1 MTAITLD
8 LCLHTADRP
17 AMVAALTAAGL
28 WDAVNNQ
35 PVTASHQHSLDV
47 AGTLYAP
54 DGTTSV
60 VNGVTVQNQAPLAG
74 YFAFLRVLD
83 DTSTLPTQLNA
94 IIIDQPATT
103 LRTWAGGS
111 YMGPYYYDPALP
123 GLYTE

>member
-8 LCLHTADRP
+8 LTLQTADQ
-17 AMVAALTAAGL
+17 ATMVAALTAAGL
-28 WDAVNNQ
+28 WNAQ
-35 PVTASHQHSLDV
+35 GPVKGSHQHSLDV

-60 VNGVTVQNQAPLAG
+60 NAFGQTVPNYAALAG

-83 DTSTLPTQLNA
+83 DASTLPMQLNA

-103 LRTWAGGS
+103 LRMWAGGS
-111 YMGPYYYDPALP
+111 YTGPLRWDPATP
-123 GLYTE
+123 ELYTV

>member
-1 MTAITLD
+1 MSAITLD
-8 LCLHTADRP
+8 LTLQTADQ
-17 AMVAALTAAGL
+17 ATMQAALTAAGL
-28 WDAVNNQ
+28 WNAQ
-35 PVTASHQHSLDV
+35 GPVKDSHQHSLDV

-60 VNGVTVQNQAPLAG
+60 NAFGQTVTNYAALAG

-83 DTSTLPTQLNA
+83 DASTLPTQLNS

-103 LRTWAGGS
+103 LRTWSGGS